1 MVPTRHAHR
10 TEKNFRSV
18 TERNVKLTPL
28 FGAELPPGGSRSP
41 KIKIKIKAKR
51 HKIALGAPIWR
62 RPFIG
67 MPDIDD
73 SVHGRWFMNW
83 PKKKCLL
90 AVYLSR
96 FFFVVR
102 SKRGHLHNWQTNR
115 FFFKK
120 RNHLPCGGAEEQKVL
135 PIWSKVGDL
144 IIYAFVARSSGK
156 GRADAKN
163 NSI

>member
-51 HKIALGAPIWR
+51 HKIALGAPMA
-62 RPFIG
+62 P
-67 MPDIDD
+67 
-73 SVHGRWFMNW
+73 SVHWNARHRRQRTRPMIYELT
-83 PKKKCLL
+83 KKKMS
-90 AVYLSR
+90 ARRVPQP

-102 SKRGHLHNWQTNR
+102 SKRGHLHN
-115 FFFKK
+115 
-120 RNHLPCGGAEEQKVL
+120 
-135 PIWSKVGDL
+135 
-144 IIYAFVARSSGK
+144 
-156 GRADAKN
+156 
-163 NSI
+163 